1 MAAVDYVEIAR
12 AARTWQLEQDISP
25 HRRRL
30 AKSLYELASQLIDP
44 DYGCPTETLAI
55 LAMHKH
61 LQRTSKGLH

>member
-1 MAAVDYVEIAR
+1 MASVDYVEIAR
-12 AARTWQLEQDISP
+12 NARAWQLEQDISP

-61 LQRTSKGLH
+61 LQRTGNGLH